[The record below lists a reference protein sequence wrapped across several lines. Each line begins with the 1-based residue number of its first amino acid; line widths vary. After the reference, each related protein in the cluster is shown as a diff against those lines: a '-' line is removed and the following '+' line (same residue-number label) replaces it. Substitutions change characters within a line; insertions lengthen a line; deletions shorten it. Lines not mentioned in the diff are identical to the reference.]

1 MMMLWFMILV
11 HQTLRFWYHGY
22 SLALFCRPHSFR
34 VTAGKIHSRSEINQY
49 LLWFTDLLYQFPVLS
64 RQRAVLRVCHPDIAG
79 ALLERPSQYWVLGP
93 VFFLCF
99 FGIIFWLQSTNLL
112 GTFDSVLG
120 DGGAALT
127 SLLTEAVDL
136 LSTSQGRASVESF
149 ESFQCSPPRGILL
162 VSCCLFIV
170 L

>member
-1 MMMLWFMILV
+1 MVWFMILV
-11 HQTLRFWYHGY
+11 HQTLRFWYRVY
-22 SLALFCRPHSFR
+22 SLALFCRPHFFR
-34 VTAGKIHSRSEINQY
+34 GLRARFIRDQSRFALRFALIY
-49 LLWFTDLLYQFPVLS
+49 WFTSDLLYQFPVLS

-79 ALLERPSQYWVLGP
+79 ALLERPNQYWE
-93 VFFLCF
+93 LCFSCVF
-99 FGIIFWLQSTNLL
+99 FGIIFWLPTILL

-149 ESFQCSPPRGILL
+149 ESF
-162 VSCCLFIV
+162 
-170 L
+170 